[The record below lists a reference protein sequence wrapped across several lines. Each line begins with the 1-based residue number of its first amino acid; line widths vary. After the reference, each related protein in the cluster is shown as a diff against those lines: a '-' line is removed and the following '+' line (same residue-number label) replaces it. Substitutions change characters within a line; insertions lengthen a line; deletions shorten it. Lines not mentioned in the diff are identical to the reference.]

1 MNATESFYIGSAWNQ
16 LIRNTISDEIIK
28 DLNLKTQN
36 KELMHFLY
44 TNPVS
49 VKFNDSTQNRN
60 GDYFKDTLG
69 NFDLEQYYT
78 IDNNIDWM
86 SEDLI
91 LSLSRYENVLKS
103 GLLKMKN

>member
-1 MNATESFYIGSAWNQ
+1 M
-16 LIRNTISDEIIK
+16 
-28 DLNLKTQN
+28 
-36 KELMHFLY
+36 
-44 TNPVS
+44 
-49 VKFNDSTQNRN
+49 DSTQNRN

-69 NFDLEQYYT
+69 NFDLEQYQYT

-103 GLLKMKN
+103 DYLPNEKLRNLYNKLSHVSTIMLKKI